1 VIGRTLGSVFPE
13 LASRAALEALEPSA
27 APEADRPDQL
37 RVSRIELSFE
47 RPDGQRR
54 LLGMSASL
62 LRGEQGAAPG
72 AIVIFQDLTRIADM
86 EEQLRRSERLGA
98 VGQLAAGLAHE
109 IRNPL
114 ASLSGAVELLS
125 ADLRAEDD
133 GSRRLAEIVRC
144 ETARLNRLVT
154 DFLSYARPGPGELER
169 VELVVLFRELEQ
181 LWHSGEQEGVELRT
195 RAAAG
200 IAVRANPDQLRQVL
214 WNLVRNAAEAQP
226 VDAEVRVSADLL
238 ADDAG
243 RVEICVEDRGDGI
256 CADDLERVFEPF
268 YTTRPKGTGL
278 GLATVHRI
286 VEAHG
291 GNLALNSAP
300 GQGTTVRF
308 TLPAA

>member
-1 VIGRTLGSVFPE
+1 VFPE
-13 LASRAALEALEPSA
+13 LASRAALEALEPSGSA
-27 APEADRPDQL
+27 GPEESGAGER

-54 LLGMSASL
+54 LLGMSASR
-62 LRGEQGAAPG
+62 LRGEHGAAPG

-154 DFLSYARPGPGELER
+154 DFLTYARPGPGELER
-169 VELVVLFRELEQ
+169 VELAGLFRELEE
-181 LWHSGEQEGVELRT
+181 LWRSGEQGNVALRMET
-195 RAAAG
+195 PSG

-214 WNLVRNAAEAQP
+214 WNLLRNAAEAEP
-226 VDAEVRVSADLL
+226 VDAGVRVSAEPVGVD
-238 ADDAG
+238 G
-243 RVEICVEDRGDGI
+243 ERVEICVEDRGSGI
-256 CADDLERVFEPF
+256 PADELERVFEPF
-268 YTTRPKGTGL
+268 YTTKPKGTGL

-286 VEAHG
+286 IEAHG
-291 GNLALNSAP
+291 GSLAIDSVP
-300 GQGTTVRF
+300 GRGTRVRF
-308 TLPAA
+308 RLPAA